1 MYCLHNNIKKSL
13 LLLLIITISILP
25 ACSGKSGAN
34 LHTGGETVLTDDK
47 IIASYQSAV
56 EAYGWFNAATMP
68 VDYSDKKKLDG
79 YEYFRVMHDTI
90 KSYADLKS
98 YLQTLFADDIVEAL
112 LAGDGTTVRYRNID
126 GALYAIP
133 ADRGSD
139 ITKGKETYEIV
150 RESDTKIIYRV
161 FVEIYDDPVSQTVIG
176 TEQYDFPYEYIN
188 GRWMFTSFEPVR

>member
-1 MYCLHNNIKKSL
+1 MYRNNKKKCFL
-13 LLLLIITISILP
+13 LLIIIITISILP
-25 ACSGKSGAN
+25 ACSGKRGAN
-34 LHTGGETVLTDDK
+34 LHTGETALTDDD

-68 VDYSDKKKLDG
+68 VDYSDKRILDG
-79 YEYFRVMHDTI
+79 YEYFRVTHDTI

-98 YLQTLFADDIVEAL
+98 YLQDRFADDIVEAL
-112 LAGDGTTVRYRNID
+112 LAGDGTAARYRDI
-126 GALYAIP
+126 GGSLYAIS

-150 RESDTKIIYRV
+150 RESDTKIICRV
-161 FVEIYDDPVSQTVIG
+161 FVEIYDDPASQTVSA

-188 GRWMFTSFEPVR
+188 GRWVFTSFELIR